1 MELKEILNEIKNN
14 KKDSFVESIDVV
26 FHLSIHSKKND
37 QNIKLNYLLPHPVIK
52 RPLKLLVFD
61 DKLGESDK
69 EKYNIDYLG
78 NEDIIDKIRS
88 GWLDFDLIISAQS
101 CMPKLLVL
109 GKILGPKGL
118 LPSVKEGT
126 LVQDTISTVQKFRAG
141 QKVLRNDS
149 GGNVHLSIGR
159 VDFEIDQLVENFD
172 YLLKLIKSKKPASI
186 KKNYIKKISFSST
199 MGKSFKL
206 DSKAFI

>member
-1 MELKEILNEIKNN
+1 MELKDILNEIKNN
-14 KKDSFVESIDVV
+14 KKDTFTESIDVV

-61 DKLGESDK
+61 DKLGEADRQK
-69 EKYNIDYLG
+69 HNIDYLG
-78 NEDIIDKIRS
+78 NEEIIDKIRA

-126 LVQDTISTVQKFRAG
+126 VVQDTIATVEKFRAG

-149 GGNVHLSIGR
+149 GGNVHLSIGL
-159 VDFEIDQLVENFD
+159 VTFENEKLIENFE

-206 DSKAFI
+206 DTKGLV